1 MEPTQYNFVT
11 KSTFFDDY
19 FIVKYRS
26 LFKEC
31 NPNKMGTKGLIVTKL
46 NKFIQYKLDTTE
58 YNLEKI
64 LSLILNATKLYL
76 DKATDYTYIRQA
88 DYFISKDGGSTL
100 DDFFEIAEEREQN
113 QKVIDTKPN
122 LKPIKLK

>member
-1 MEPTQYNFVT
+1 MLEGKNYD
-11 KSTFFDDY
+11 KALEYD
-19 FIVKYRS
+19 K
-26 LFKEC
+26 
-31 NPNKMGTKGLIVTKL
+31 
-46 NKFIQYKLDTTE
+46 KLDEINT
-58 YNLEKI
+58 YI
-64 LSLILNATKLYL
+64 QNAKNDL